1 MAKRE
6 ESQLEELNT
15 HNIVP
20 IDVVVCN
27 LYPFIQVFIFCVFIA
42 SNLCKTLS
50 KPGVTEDD
58 LIEQIDIGGV
68 TMLRAGAKNYKAVI
82 VVSDASDYEPI
93 MEAMEECIACE

>member
-6 ESQLEELNT
+6 EGQLGEIAQ

-27 LYPFIQVFIFCVFIA
+27 LYPFVQV
-42 SNLCKTLS
+42 SNFVPSDSLKTLS

-68 TMLRAGAKNYKAVI
+68 TMLRAGAKNFKGVI
-82 VVSDASDYEPI
+82 VISDVADYENVMDAI
-93 MEAMEECIACE
+93 EVR